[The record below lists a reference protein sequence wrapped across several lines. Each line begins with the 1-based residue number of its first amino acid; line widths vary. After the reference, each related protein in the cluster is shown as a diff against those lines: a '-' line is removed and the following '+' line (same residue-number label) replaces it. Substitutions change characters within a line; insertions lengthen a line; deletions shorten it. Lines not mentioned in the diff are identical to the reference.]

1 MFGSHYK
8 NVPHNFSKEGERKKN
23 HCIKVLVSFS
33 LSVKI
38 STTLKRPHSDNR
50 IPTTKTNFHVTI
62 HNQRLSE
69 NRRLIYGESLFVTN
83 VSY

>member
-8 NVPHNFSKEGERKKN
+8 NVPHNFSKGGERKKKN

-38 STTLKRPHSDNR
+38 SSTLKRPHSDK
-50 IPTTKTNFHVTI
+50 IVTKTNFHVTI

-69 NRRLIYGESLFVTN
+69 NRRLIYGESLLVTN